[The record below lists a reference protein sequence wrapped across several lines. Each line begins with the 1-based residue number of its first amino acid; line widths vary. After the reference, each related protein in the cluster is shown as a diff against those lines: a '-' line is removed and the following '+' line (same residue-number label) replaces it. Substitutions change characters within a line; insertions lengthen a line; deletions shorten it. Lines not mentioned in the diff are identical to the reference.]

1 MSLQDVV
8 QSFTHGSVGGGAVF
22 PPQPAASVAVQ
33 APAEAAH
40 RQQRA
45 ALAELRG
52 LVPSA
57 AAALLAPTL
66 LEPGFLLL
74 PSTAGWL
81 SGAASPATTSPANGS
96 ASASRAATGGSA
108 AQSVVGRA
116 AEQAAAAAGGQGFRQ
131 AEGLQAW
138 QGAMAALQQEWPSL
152 LGLLLAGAVER
163 LADGTTPAAHAAA
176 WAQLLL
182 QHADVASG
190 SATAATGAA
199 SSGSSGGSS
208 KGGSKGS
215 GGRCGGGRQ
224 RFSWQLAQAQAS
236 QLATMCLAA
245 QQRQQQQRAGGGAR
259 APVADA
265 EQRASALLE
274 AALALLKCADCGG
287 ADTWQVGCVRLTG
300 ICKAP
305 QLIFAVSWQP

>member
-8 QSFTHGSVGGGAVF
+8 QSFTHGSVGGGPVF
-22 PPQPAASVAVQ
+22 PPQPAASGAVQ
-33 APAEAAH
+33 APADAAH
-40 RQQRA
+40 KQQRA

-52 LVPSA
+52 LVPAA
-57 AAALLAPTL
+57 AAALLAPML
-66 LEPGFLLL
+66 LEPGFLPL

-81 SGAASPATTSPANGS
+81 SGAASPVTTSPTDGS
-96 ASASRAATGGSA
+96 ASASGAATRGSA

-116 AEQAAAAAGGQGFRQ
+116 AEQAAVAAGGQGFRQ
-131 AEGLQAW
+131 AEGLEAW
-138 QGAMAALQQEWPSL
+138 QDAMAALQQEWPSL
-152 LGLLLAGAVER
+152 LGLLLAGAVKR

-199 SSGSSGGSS
+199 SSGGSGGSG

-215 GGRCGGGRQ
+215 GGRSGGGRHTQ

-274 AALALLKCADCGG
+274 AALALLKCAHCGG
-287 ADTWQVGCVRLTG
+287 ADTWQVGC
-300 ICKAP
+300 ICERK
-305 QLIFAVSWQP
+305 FD